1 MSPIRGA
8 PREPVARLLHSCGY
22 VCAHARVM
30 PMYTQV
36 NAGMTLAYLCIHE
49 D

>member
-1 MSPIRGA
+1 MSPIGGV
-8 PREPVARLLHSCGY
+8 PRELVAQLLHSCVY